1 VKERQKFPFN
11 ESIFQGTSGLGP
23 PALCCVV
30 GAAIDPKSPRGK
42 SFSSERCKSFIA
54 FSTLFEEAERSF
66 HCLYCLSFFLL
77 VCFCLIKQ
85 NPSSSTWD
93 TGGRT
98 QAQYSPALGVPDG
111 SCT

>member
-1 VKERQKFPFN
+1 MKERQKFPFN

-66 HCLYCLSFFLL
+66 HCLYCLSFFVSLFL
-77 VCFCLIKQ
+77 FNKTKSQQQYVGYWGKDTSSVFSCFR
-85 NPSSSTWD
+85 N
-93 TGGRT
+93 
-98 QAQYSPALGVPDG
+98 A
-111 SCT
+111 